1 MKILTDFDYIF
12 ENGDKLFFTSDTH
25 FGHERII
32 QYCNRPFKDA
42 AEMNEALIRN
52 WNAVV
57 PPDGTVFHLGD
68 FAMGMDQDRTVG
80 ILSRLNGT
88 IYLVAG
94 NHDRH
99 SLPPA
104 VQDMFKDKS
113 DILPTPEIIIEEVCK
128 FYSLDSETL
137 RGQGRSKDTSLAR
150 QIAMYL
156 IRRMTNLSL
165 KEIGKEFDGRDHTT
179 VLHSIERIEDLSKN
193 DPEKSE
199 VIKDITANINIRYE

>member
-12 ENGDKLFFTSDTH
+12 DNGDKLFFTSDTH

-32 QYCNRPFKDA
+32 QYCNRPFRDA

-52 WNAVV
+52 WNAAV

-68 FAMGMDQDRTVG
+68 FAMGMDQDRIAG

-104 VQDMFKDKS
+104 VQDMFKDVMYQTMIKVGRKKLLLSHFPLLCYTGQDKGIDDTVIQLYGHVHSGPSSNGS
-113 DILPTPEIIIEEVCK
+113 DTERVRMCCFP
-128 FYSLDSETL
+128 
-137 RGQGRSKDTSLAR
+137 GQYDVGVDNNGYAPVSYTDV
-150 QIAMYL
+150 
-156 IRRMTNLSL
+156 
-165 KEIGKEFDGRDHTT
+165 IGK
-179 VLHSIERIEDLSKN
+179 VIPAL
-193 DPEKSE
+193 EKHNRRKR
-199 VIKDITANINIRYE
+199 KDS